1 MGEEIEFENGP
12 KWSNF
17 RLSWAPNL
25 DLGSGHGHY
34 LFSSLIEYY
43 QISSKSKKLSV
54 DGRTHGRTDGNLP
67 PIV

>member
-17 RLSWAPNL
+17 RLSWAPELDL

-34 LFSSLIEYY
+34 LFSSLNEYY
-43 QISSKSKKLSV
+43 LYTKFH
-54 DGRTHGRTDGNLP
+54 RN
-67 PIV
+67 